1 MSKILHKDELNL
13 SEILKILV
21 REKNKLLIIILVSL
35 AVAFFFES
43 SKSSQK
49 ISIKVQTE
57 LVPISTYEAAKY
69 RTHNSVINSIINT
82 NELV

>member
-35 AVAFFFES
+35 AVAFFFDS

-49 ISIKVQTE
+49 ISI
-57 LVPISTYEAAKY
+57 
-69 RTHNSVINSIINT
+69 
-82 NELV
+82 